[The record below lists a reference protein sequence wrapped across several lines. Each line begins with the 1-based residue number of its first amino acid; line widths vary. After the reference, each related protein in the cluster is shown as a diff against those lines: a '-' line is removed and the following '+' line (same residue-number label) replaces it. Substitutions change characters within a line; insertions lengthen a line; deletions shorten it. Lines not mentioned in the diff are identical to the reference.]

1 VDPLNFNDK
10 DWSGIIQG
18 GFRPGMPTTYAW
30 QGVSY
35 YLPEQTVS
43 TVLDYVRAKMAPGS
57 LLVFDCCSPL
67 MLVENDKIPG
77 IRYNIERLRKIGE
90 PYIFGIEPRDM
101 KSWLQ
106 DKGFQKIGVYYLDD
120 LEMTYMHTRTLPKN
134 MWYVVTA
141 I

>member
-1 VDPLNFNDK
+1 
-10 DWSGIIQG
+10 
-18 GFRPGMPTTYAW
+18 MPTTYAW